1 MLESAHRRWLRSQL
15 PVLVEEGVLPQEAAE
30 RLRARYPADEDGA
43 GRRIV
48 VVLFGVLGALFIGG
62 GVILLLAHNWEAL
75 TRPVRAVLSLAP
87 LAGSI
92 AAATWVVAA
101 DRTAAWRE
109 GIATLWML
117 SIGASIALIS
127 QTYNLPGS
135 WTAFL
140 LTWLLLAVPIPYVLR
155 SPTAAL
161 LYLLGLAAW
170 VPSSHFGPGA
180 PVLFWPLLAL
190 LGPFVVDRLRSRP
203 AAASSEALTW
213 FVALTTAV
221 GLGASLEPLDD
232 LWGPHFV
239 GGCLALWA
247 AAKIGHSRRWQRPL
261 RLVGGLGVLGGSLV
275 LSFADPWP
283 RRVLEEADD
292 LLTWDALVVL
302 AVGLGA
308 AALVVLAWRRDR
320 RALTLGAALPVVWV
334 GLALALHVDEA
345 VAAVLLN
352 LYLLATGVALLV
364 QGTRA
369 DSLGRANAGAALVGL
384 LVLLRFF
391 DTDWGFLVRGAAF
404 IAVGL
409 ALLLVNVA
417 LLRRREAP

>member
-15 PVLVEEGVLPQEAAE
+15 PVLVEEGVLPEEEAE

-87 LAGSI
+87 LAGSV
-92 AAATWVVAA
+92 AAAAWVVGAG
-101 DRTAAWRE
+101 RTAAWRE
-109 GIATLWML
+109 GIAAFWVL

-140 LTWLLLAVPIPYVLR
+140 LTWLLLALPIPYVLR

-161 LYLLGLAAW
+161 LYLLGLATW
-170 VPSSHFGPGA
+170 VLSSRFGPGE
-180 PVLFWPLLAL
+180 PMLFWPLLAL
-190 LGPFVVDRLRSRP
+190 LGPFVVERLRSRP
-203 AAASSEALTW
+203 AAAGSEALTW
-213 FVALTTAV
+213 FVALTTVV
-221 GLGASLEPLDD
+221 GLGASLERLDD

-247 AAKIGHSRRWQRPL
+247 VARLGRSHRWARPL

-283 RRVLEEADD
+283 RRVPEGTDA
-292 LLTWDALVVL
+292 LLTWEALVVV
-302 AVGLGA
+302 AVALGA
-308 AALVVLAWRRDR
+308 AALAVLAWRRDR
-320 RALTLGAALPVVWV
+320 RALTLAAALPVVWV
-334 GLALALHVDEA
+334 GLALALSVDEA

-352 LYLLATGVALLV
+352 LYLLAAGVALLV

-369 DSLGRANAGAALVGL
+369 DSLGRANAGASLVGL

-409 ALLLVNVA
+409 ALLVVNVA
-417 LLRRREAP
+417 LLRRREAS